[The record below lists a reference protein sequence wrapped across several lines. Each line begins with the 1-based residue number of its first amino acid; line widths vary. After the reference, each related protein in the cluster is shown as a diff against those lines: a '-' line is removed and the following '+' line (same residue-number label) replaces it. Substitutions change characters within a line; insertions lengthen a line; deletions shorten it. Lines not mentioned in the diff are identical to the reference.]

1 MPRARLKSA
10 RRSPAQFLYVIVFS
24 FRYLDIFWNF
34 LSVYNTI
41 MKIIFI
47 ASSVSIVCVMKF
59 GTPHKD
65 TYNRED
71 DAFPIAYLIAPALIL
86 GIAINQDHESP
97 FEMCARPLFFELT
110 PSDRWAPCLNPSLA
124 MLRTN

>member
-1 MPRARLKSA
+1 M
-10 RRSPAQFLYVIVFS
+10 IVFS

-34 LSVYNTI
+34 LSIYNTI

-71 DAFPIAYLIAPALIL
+71 DAFPTAYLIVPALIM
-86 GIAINQDHESP
+86 GVAINQDHESP
-97 FEMCARPLFFELT
+97 FEMCICVPGPQSSAHPPCFPL
-110 PSDRWAPCLNPSLA
+110 PPCLPVGRA
-124 MLRTN
+124 